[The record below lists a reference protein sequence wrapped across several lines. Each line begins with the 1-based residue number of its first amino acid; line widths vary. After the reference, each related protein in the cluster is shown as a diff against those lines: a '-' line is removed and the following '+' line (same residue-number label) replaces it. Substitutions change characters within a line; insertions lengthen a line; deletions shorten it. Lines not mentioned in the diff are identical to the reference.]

1 MPVQSGTARM
11 GLPLLRLR
19 TSTSA
24 KTVLMVRRD
33 VGAGAGMRNRPRR
46 EDVIHGQNG
55 RWVMIQFDP
64 TCFDAF
70 SRLLA
75 RPDPGDL
82 PRRAHVLRCAGDPH
96 RRATR
101 LPSIL
106 MGWLQQRWVEEL
118 DGEEWLGW
126 ATQLS
131 QQHELPQR
139 PKIPHLQ
146 GSSVGPLGP
155 WCRLTW
161 WRCHT

>member
-1 MPVQSGTARM
+1 M
-11 GLPLLRLR
+11 GLPLVRLR

-24 KTVLMVRRD
+24 ETVLMVSRD
-33 VGAGAGMRNRPRR
+33 VGAGAGTRSRPRR
-46 EDVIHGQNG
+46 EDVIHGQNS

-82 PRRAHVLRCAGDPH
+82 PRRGHVLCCAGDPD

-118 DGEEWLGW
+118 DGEELCRW
-126 ATQLS
+126 AVQMS
-131 QQHELPQR
+131 PQR
-139 PKIPHLQ
+139 
-146 GSSVGPLGP
+146 
-155 WCRLTW
+155 RLPRDAAPAGFFGRAT
-161 WRCHT
+161 RALVPDGLMALAHVRAMNDE